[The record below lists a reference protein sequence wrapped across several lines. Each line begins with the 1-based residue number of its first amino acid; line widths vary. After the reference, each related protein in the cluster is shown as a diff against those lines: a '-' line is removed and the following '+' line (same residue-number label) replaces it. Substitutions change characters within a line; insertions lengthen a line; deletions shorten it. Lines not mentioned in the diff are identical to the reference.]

1 MQRLGRPR
9 RSNLGQVGM
18 QPLEGLSAK
27 GGCLGARWMHT
38 GSSRL
43 PGRVVVTHTGS
54 ERTVKTLHAMSPERI
69 SVSWFSH
76 SEEALHCLSRKYF
89 GK

>member
-9 RSNLGQVGM
+9 RSNLGQVSVH
-18 QPLEGLSAK
+18 PLEGLSAK
-27 GGCLGARWMHT
+27 GGCLGARWMPT

-54 ERTVKTLHAMSPERI
+54 ERTVKTLHTMSPERI
-69 SVSWFSH
+69 SVF
-76 SEEALHCLSRKYF
+76 LVFPR
-89 GK
+89 